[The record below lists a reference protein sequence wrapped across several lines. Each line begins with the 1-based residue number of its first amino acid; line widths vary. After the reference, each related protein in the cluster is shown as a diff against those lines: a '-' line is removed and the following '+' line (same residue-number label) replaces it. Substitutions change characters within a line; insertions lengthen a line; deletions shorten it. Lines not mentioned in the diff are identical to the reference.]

1 MSVKPA
7 SVRAPDEGGAP
18 KGPASAKGS
27 GATKG
32 KAAQGRGA
40 AALDR
45 FHEESSLGEAYDS
58 RMLLRLWPF
67 VKPHSRSL
75 LVSMLL
81 LLLASALALSRPLL
95 MRAAFDA
102 FDSPNGE
109 GQLARVGLL
118 VGGVLLV
125 EQIIAFPQMYLMQL
139 AGARA
144 MGDMRRHVFR
154 FLHTRKLG
162 FFDKTPVGRLV
173 TRVTNDVDAINEMF
187 ASGALNAFGDLLRL
201 VVIVVVML
209 SLNWKM
215 SLLAFAVLP
224 VVAIGVNWTRRRIR
238 DAFREIR
245 VKTARMNTYLN
256 EQISGMAVVQAYAR
270 ERRSAEEF
278 DAINAAYRAANNRSI
293 VYDASLDAA
302 IEMVSSVCI
311 AAILWYAGV
320 RSHASHIS
328 FGTLFAFIAYIE
340 MFFVPIRD
348 LSARY
353 TLLQSAM
360 AGAERVFELLDNKD
374 EDAASP
380 SRAPAAGPSAAEDAL
395 KGDAPEGPREA
406 AAPAV
411 ARGERA
417 SDVRAEAGE
426 APAFEMK
433 HVTFEYKPGVPVLR
447 DVSFATAKGERIAIV
462 GATGAGKSTVTAVLL
477 RLYEIT
483 SGVVE
488 VFGKDTRSLPR
499 TELRKLFA
507 VVPQDVFLFP
517 GTVASNIAA
526 GDAEPNMENVTRA
539 LRRIDALDLF
549 ERREGGILAPVL
561 ERGAN
566 FSAGERQLIAFAR
579 ALYRDPPI
587 LILDE
592 ATANVDSDTEARLQR
607 ALDGAMKG
615 RTALVIAHRLS
626 TIRAAHR
633 IVVFH
638 RGRIVEQG
646 THEALLAHDGVYA
659 RLHKLQFSRTAA
671 PLSQRGAS
679 AQ

>member
-1 MSVKPA
+1 MSAGPPANDPGAKAAAGPKTKPA
-7 SVRAPDEGGAP
+7 
-18 KGPASAKGS
+18 K
-27 GATKG
+27 
-32 KAAQGRGA
+32 GRGA

-45 FHEESSLGEAYDS
+45 FHEESTLGESYDS

-67 VKPHSRSL
+67 VRPHAAALFASL
-75 LVSMLL
+75 GM
-81 LLLASALALSRPLL
+81 LLLASALAVSRPLL
-95 MRAAFDA
+95 MRSAFDA
-102 FDSPNGE
+102 FGQPDGE
-109 GQLARVGLL
+109 SQLTRLGLA
-118 VGGVLLV
+118 VAGVLLI
-125 EQIIAFPQMYLMQL
+125 EQLIAFPQMYLMQI

-144 MGDMRRHVFR
+144 MGDLRLSVFR
-154 FLHTRKLG
+154 FLHTRKLA

-201 VVIVVVML
+201 VVIVAVML

-215 SLLAFAVLP
+215 SLLAFAALP
-224 VVAIGVNWTRRRIR
+224 PVALGVNWTRRRIR

-270 ERRSAEEF
+270 EERSAEEF
-278 DAINAAYRAANNRSI
+278 DAINSAYRAANNRSI

-320 RSHASHIS
+320 RSHEEHVS
-328 FGTLFAFIAYIE
+328 FGTLFAFVAYIE

-374 EDAASP
+374 EDAAP
-380 SRAPAAGPSAAEDAL
+380 KADPAAA
-395 KGDAPEGPREA
+395 
-406 AAPAV
+406 
-411 ARGERA
+411 ARGEGAVLGGA
-417 SDVRAEAGE
+417 SAAATPGPGAEGV
-426 APAFEMK
+426 PAFELS
-433 HVTFEYKPGVPVLR
+433 HVMFEYKEGVPILR
-447 DVSFATAKGERIAIV
+447 DVSFAADAGEKIAIV

-477 RLYEIT
+477 RLYET
-483 SGVVE
+483 KSGTVR
-488 VFGKDTRSLPR
+488 VFGKDIRDVPR
-499 TELRKLFA
+499 AELRKLFA

-526 GDAEPNMENVTRA
+526 GDPDPNMENVTRA

-549 ERREGGILAPVL
+549 ERRDGGLLAQVS
-561 ERGAN
+561 ERGSN

-626 TIRAAHR
+626 TIRAADR

-638 RGRIVEQG
+638 KGRVVEQG
-646 THEALLAHDGVYA
+646 DHEALLAQDGVYA
-659 RLHKLQFSRTAA
+659 RLYRLQFARTTTS
-671 PLSQRGAS
+671 LSQRPPTA
-679 AQ
+679 AE

>member
-1 MSVKPA
+1 MSDIAAKSAAGADKKP
-7 SVRAPDEGGAP
+7 R
-18 KGPASAKGS
+18 K
-27 GATKG
+27 
-32 KAAQGRGA
+32 GRGA

-45 FHEESSLGEAYDS
+45 FHEEASLGESYDA

-67 VKPHSRSL
+67 LRPHAGSMALSL
-75 LVSMLL
+75 LFLL
-81 LLLASALALSRPLL
+81 LGSALALAKPLVMGGAL
-95 MRAAFDA
+95 DA
-102 FDSPNGE
+102 IKGPGGE
-109 GQLARVGLL
+109 AQLTRSGMILAGLL
-118 VGGVLLV
+118 VV
-125 EQIIAFPQMYLMQL
+125 EQVIAFPQMYLMQL

-144 MGDMRRHVFR
+144 MSDLRLHVFK

-187 ASGALNAFGDLLRL
+187 ASGALNAFGDLIRL
-201 VVIVVVML
+201 LGIVVVML
-209 SLNWKM
+209 SLDWQL
-215 SLLAFAVLP
+215 SLIAFAAVP
-224 VVAIGVNWTRRRIR
+224 PVAIGVNWTRRRIR

-270 ERRSAEEF
+270 EEESAEEF

-293 VYDASLDAA
+293 VYDSALDAA
-302 IEMVSSVCI
+302 IEMVSRVCL
-311 AAILWYAGV
+311 ALILWFAGV
-320 RSHASHIS
+320 RSTNVT
-328 FGTLFAFIAYIE
+328 FGTLFAFVWYID
-340 MFFVPIRD
+340 MFFGPIRD

-374 EDAASP
+374 EDAAG
-380 SRAPAAGPSAAEDAL
+380 AKGAEDAAAAA
-395 KGDAPEGPREA
+395 KTAKAAGAPERA
-406 AAPAV
+406 A
-411 ARGERA
+411 GA
-417 SDVRAEAGE
+417 SV
-426 APAFEMK
+426 PAFEMQ
-433 HVTFEYKPGVPVLR
+433 HVVFEYKPDVPVLR
-447 DVSFATAKGERIAIV
+447 DVTFAADAGEKIAIV

-477 RLYEIT
+477 RLYEIK
-483 SGVVE
+483 SGAVK
-488 VFGKDTRSLPR
+488 VFGKDVRELPR
-499 TELRKLFA
+499 SELRSKFA

-526 GDAEPNMENVTRA
+526 GDPEPDMEKVTRA

-549 ERREGGILAPVL
+549 ERREGGVLAPVL

-607 ALDGAMKG
+607 ALDGAMKN

-626 TIRAAHR
+626 TIRAADR

-638 RGRIVEQG
+638 RGRVVEQG

-671 PLSQRGAS
+671 PPS
-679 AQ
+679 AA